1 MRHLRFYRSPVKG
14 PNRLSQTA
22 GAPCLFVFAGIATLL
37 GHPAAVSAT
46 TQLILG
52 NYTNASSSA
61 GAGIAAGASLTSQQ
75 FPS

>member
-1 MRHLRFYRSPVKG
+1 LPVRLRR
-14 PNRLSQTA
+14 NR
-22 GAPCLFVFAGIATLL
+22 TLL

-61 GAGIAAGASLTSQQ
+61 GAGIAAGASLTCQQ